1 MTAAGSLSGRGAVV
15 TGGGRGIGAAI
26 ARALA
31 REGAAVVVVA
41 RTAAD
46 LDDIVGQ
53 LHAEGA
59 SAWAA
64 RCDVTDEA
72 AVQELGRTARERLG
86 HVDLLVNNAGA
97 SAAAPLRKITLEDW
111 NDMLRVNVTSTFLCT
126 REFAPEMVTRG
137 WGRIVNMASFAGLH
151 GGKYIAHYSAAK
163 HAVIGFTRSAALELA
178 GSGVTANAICPGY
191 ADTPMTER
199 TLANVVARTGLSR
212 ADALAAVLET
222 TQQTRLTRPDE
233 IAAAVVALCGAD
245 AAQRNGEAVLLDVGA
260 AQA

>member
-1 MTAAGSLSGRGAVV
+1 VTGRSLGLSGRGAVV

-31 REGAAVVVVA
+31 REGASVVVA
-41 RTAAD
+41 ARTLTD
-46 LDDIVGQ
+46 LDDIAGQ
-53 LHAEGA
+53 LRAEGA

-72 AVQELGRTARERLG
+72 DVSELGRTARERLG

-97 SAAAPLRKITLEDW
+97 AASAPLRKITLEEW
-111 NDMLRVNVTSTFLCT
+111 NDMLRVNATSTFLCT
-126 REFAPEMVTRG
+126 REFVPDMMQRG

-163 HAVIGFTRSAALELA
+163 HAVVGFTRSIAVELE
-178 GSGVTANAICPGY
+178 GTGVTANAVCPGY

-199 TLANVVARTGLSR
+199 TLGNVVARTGLSR

-222 TQQTRLTRPDE
+222 TGQERLTSPEE
-233 IAAAVVALCGAD
+233 IASAVVALCRAD
-245 AAQRNGEAVLLDVGA
+245 AATRNGETVLLDTGA
-260 AQA
+260 GA